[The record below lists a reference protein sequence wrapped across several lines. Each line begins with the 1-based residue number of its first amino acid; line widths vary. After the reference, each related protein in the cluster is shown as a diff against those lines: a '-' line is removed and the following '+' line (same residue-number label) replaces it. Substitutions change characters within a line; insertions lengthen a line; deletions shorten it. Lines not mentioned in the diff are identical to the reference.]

1 MDSDNVREKLD
12 NYFTFKDENPVDALF
27 QDEEPVSEA
36 PKEFDINEQEFPELK
51 KMMPKTE
58 VKKQKEFKKPSNL
71 NLDFIDEFDDLSVS
85 EQTKDK
91 TPKRN

>member
-51 KMMPKTE
+51 K
-58 VKKQKEFKKPSNL
+58 
-71 NLDFIDEFDDLSVS
+71 
-85 EQTKDK
+85 
-91 TPKRN
+91 